1 MKTRNISIA
10 LAVLAV
16 ALAVGF
22 GALASSNPP
31 RPTAGSTPTPASDA
45 PAALTTRAVADLSK
59 ELGIPPANIKV
70 ASTAAME
77 WPDGGLGCPEPGM
90 SYAQVITPGYRIVL
104 QVGDMPYEYHAG
116 ASADSPVGTAALPP
130 AGTISVSR
138 RFPWSVP
145 SLRNVA
151 KGTDLFLRSNR
162 LTES

>member
-1 MKTRNISIA
+1 MKTRNILIA

-22 GALASSNPP
+22 GALAAGNNPP
-31 RPTAGSTPTPASDA
+31 RPAAGSTPTPASDA
-45 PAALTTRAVADLSK
+45 PAALTTRAIADLSK

-70 ASTAAME
+70 ASTAAVE

-116 ASADSPVGTAALPP
+116 ASADSPVRHCGVTP
-130 AGTISVSR
+130 SR
-138 RFPWSVP
+138 
-145 SLRNVA
+145 N
-151 KGTDLFLRSNR
+151 D
-162 LTES
+162 